1 MIKTIFTL
9 LCIVFL
15 LPIASEAQRKKK
27 SKTYPVYDVP
37 KRPSANE
44 RFLKTQWWLGFKA
57 GGNATAVTPE
67 TKFSGF
73 SPVNYN
79 ATENEKTYEDYDGIS
94 GHAGLEI
101 TFYHHGWS
109 FSFQP
114 NYRRQQFT
122 YDNDYNWEETNNPDN
137 SLVLNYKQNHLL
149 DYIELPLF
157 IKYDLTQTKFRP
169 FIQVGAY
176 YATLVNA
183 QKAVEI
189 SGTDFASGD
198 AGPFETQ
205 ELIIGVNDLFLK
217 SSTGLAGGVGF
228 SYDFWNVRLVFDAT
242 YRHGLNNIVNVK
254 NRYAVNELASI
265 GDAMDDIKLKNISV
279 AIGCVFPLRFISEG
293 YQSTN

>member
-1 MIKTIFTL
+1 M
-9 LCIVFL
+9 LCLIIL
-15 LPIASEAQRKKK
+15 LPLASEAQRKKK

-44 RFLKTQWWLGFKA
+44 SFLKTQWWLGFKA
-57 GGNATAVTPE
+57 GANATAASPE
-67 TKFSGF
+67 ARFSGF
-73 SPVNYN
+73 SPVNYS
-79 ATENEKTYEDYDGIS
+79 ATENNKSYDDYDGIT

-109 FSFQP
+109 FSLQP

-122 YDNDYNWEETNNPDN
+122 YGNDYTWEETNNPDN
-137 SLVLNYKQNHLL
+137 SLVLNYSQNHLL
-149 DYIELPLF
+149 DYIELPFF
-157 IKYDLTQTKFRP
+157 IKYDITQTSFRP
-169 FIQVGAY
+169 FIQIGAY

-183 QKAVEI
+183 QKSVEI
-189 SGTDFASGD
+189 SGTDFASGN

-205 ELIIGVNDLFLK
+205 ELIIGANDLFLK

-242 YRHGLNNIVNVK
+242 YRYGLNNVVDVK
-254 NRYAVNELASI
+254 NRYAINELASI

-279 AIGCVFPLRFISEG
+279 SIGCVFPLRFISEG